1 MKEGIIILEIR
12 RIEVDKLRERGYGKY
27 VKKTYSDHPTYF
39 VVEERHVLKFIEDFR
54 LLIRTN
60 HTKYKDGCR

>member
-12 RIEVDKLRERGYGKY
+12 RIEVDKLRECGYGKY

-54 LLIRTN
+54 FLIRMN
-60 HTKYKDGCR
+60 HTKYN